1 MSRRQF
7 FVLIIPLLAVMVALA
22 GLYIAG
28 PDEAG
33 DQVYWDPKVW
43 RAMRL
48 ALDREFV
55 WGVRDE
61 KQAQE
66 AFYIAANRYL
76 QHFDRHAEVVPPW
89 LLEEQKDETQGRYA
103 GVGFITLDANRVG
116 RIEALHVN
124 GVCPD
129 GPADRAGV
137 REGDDII
144 SVDGVS
150 LGELTAEDGPSGA
163 LVRIRGPIDTNVRV
177 GVRRADETLDIE
189 ITRGHVPHGSVFG
202 KRMVDADAG
211 IGYLRLGGFHAAT
224 AEDFR
229 TRLRA
234 LIDAGAK
241 ALVLD
246 LRGNKGGMLD
256 AAIGVADALIESGII
271 VQVQYRNGLEV
282 HTATPETEAPDLP
295 LAVLINAGS
304 ASASEVLAGALQD
317 HARGVLIGEHSY
329 GKFAVQTMREIPSSE
344 KQMALLKITTALY
357 RTPSGRYFQRH
368 SPPGDPDPLA
378 GLIPDLRVPQSRDD
392 RQILASIFD
401 AERYAD
407 WKKTPE
413 VPFPDFQDRVL
424 MAAIAVLKGEVVR
437 PEIQ

>member
-1 MSRRQF
+1 VTRRQF
-7 FVLIIPLLAVMVALA
+7 LVLIIPLLAVMVSLA
-22 GLYIAG
+22 GLYLAG

-55 WGVRDE
+55 WGVQDE
-61 KQAQE
+61 RQAQQ
-66 AFYIAANRYL
+66 AFYDAANRYL
-76 QHFDRHAEVVPPW
+76 LHFDRHAELVPPW
-89 LLEEQKDETQGRYA
+89 KLEEQKNETQGRYA
-103 GVGFITLDANRVG
+103 GVGLSTLDANRVG
-116 RIEALHVN
+116 RIEVLHVN

-129 GPADRAGV
+129 GPADRAGI

-144 SVDGVS
+144 AVDGVS
-150 LGELTAEDGPSGA
+150 LGELTADDGPQGA
-163 LVRIRGPIDTNVRV
+163 LVRIRGPIDTTVRV
-177 GVRRADETLDIE
+177 GVRRDGKTFDIE
-189 ITRGHVPHGSVFG
+189 VTRGHIPHGSVFG
-202 KRMVDADAG
+202 ARMVDTEAG
-211 IGYLRLGGFHAAT
+211 IGYLRLGGFHATT

-229 TRLRA
+229 NRLGE
-234 LIDAGAK
+234 LIDVGAK

-256 AAIGVADALIESGII
+256 ASIGVADALIRSGII

-282 HTATPETEAPDLP
+282 HTATAATEAPDLP
-295 LAVLINAGS
+295 LAVLINGGS

-317 HARGVLIGEHSY
+317 HGRGVLIGEHS
-329 GKFAVQTMREIPSSE
+329 
-344 KQMALLKITTALY
+344 LKITTALY

-368 SPPGDPDPLA
+368 ALPGDPDPLA
-378 GLIPDLRVPQSRDD
+378 GLIPDLRVPQSRED
-392 RQILASIFD
+392 RVILARIFE

-413 VPFPDFQDRVL
+413 VPFPDFQDGVL
-424 MAAIAVLKGEVVR
+424 NAAVAVLKGEVVR